1 MMTRAGDEV
10 LIKRSGFP
18 VDIETEPAPLQA
30 QCRGESCGQ
39 GRRECSH
46 PHLCLT
52 DESLDRVTGA
62 ARMGGGMQEVSKP
75 MPLDEAPRDSWNK
88 AQIAISVLV
97 IIACVLWEAGWLQ

>member
-1 MMTRAGDEV
+1 MMTRSGDEV

-30 QCRGESCGQ
+30 QCRGDSCWQ

-52 DESLDRVTGA
+52 DDSLDRVTGA

-75 MPLDEAPRDSWNK
+75 MPLDEPRDSWNL
-88 AQIAISVLV
+88 AQVAISVLAV
-97 IIACVLWEAGWLQ
+97 VACVLWLAGGLS